1 MTDGIFL
8 AGVGLAVLVAIAM
21 VALVVLVGRESEER
35 PR

>member
-1 MTDGIFL
+1 MTDGLFL
-8 AGVGLAVLVAIAM
+8 VGVALAVLVAIGM